1 MTILGTLW
9 ILLRAV
15 HFAAV
20 MLLAGSAFYTALLA
34 PARYR
39 NRLAQRLAG
48 IVRGSAVV
56 ALLSALAMLAAQTG
70 LMSGDWRNIADA
82 DIWQAVLQTRFGT
95 AWRWQI
101 AFALAATLVVAGRSR
116 LQQRLLLLLGLLQ
129 LAGMATVGH
138 AAMRD
143 GGWGWLQQINQ
154 TFHLTAAAFWAGGLL
169 PLLILMAEAR
179 SIDRRTDAIRAMMR
193 FSRYGHLAVALALLT
208 GVMNSL
214 LILGWPLPS
223 EATPY
228 STLLLWKIALVA
240 LMVLIALFNRY
251 WLVPR
256 FRLAGADAQLQFIRM
271 TQLELLLASCVIGL
285 VSVFATLSP
294 A

>member
-1 MTILGTLW
+1 MVLSTLW
-9 ILLRAV
+9 ILLRGI
-15 HFAAV
+15 HFAV
-20 MLLAGSAFYTALLA
+20 VLLLTGSAFYTVLLA

-39 NRLAQRLAG
+39 SRVTQRLAG
-48 IVRGSAVV
+48 IMLSSAAA
-56 ALLSALAMLAAQTG
+56 ALLSALMMLAAQTG

-82 DIWQAVLQTRFGT
+82 DTWQAVLQTRFGA

-101 AFALAATLVVAGRSR
+101 AFALAAALLVTGESR
-116 LQQRLLLLLGLLQ
+116 WRQRLTLLFGLSQ
-129 LAGMATVGH
+129 LAALACVGH

-143 GGWGWLQQINQ
+143 GWPGLFQQINQ
-154 TFHLTAAAFWAGGLL
+154 AIHLTAAAFWAGGLL

-179 SIDRRTDAIRAMMR
+179 NIDRRADAIRTMMR
-193 FSRYGHLAVALALLT
+193 FSRYGHLAVTLALLT
-208 GVMNSL
+208 GVANSL
-214 LILGWPLPS
+214 LILGWPLPPQLTLYS
-223 EATPY
+223 E
-228 STLLLWKIALVA
+228 LLLWKVTLVA

-256 FRLAGADAQLQFIRM
+256 FRLAGARAQLRFICM
-271 TQLELLLASCVIGL
+271 TQLELLLATGVIGL